1 MCLDVCKGGERCG
14 VVMHGRQQ
22 APPGGA
28 RAESLDVPALQ
39 RGGGQALDCPLP
51 RLSRHFAFII
61 KMEASLQCAS
71 AHPTTPDLF

>member
-14 VVMHGRQQ
+14 AGYAWPAA
-22 APPGGA
+22 APTGGA
-28 RAESLDVPALQ
+28 RAESLVPALQ
-39 RGGGQALDCPLP
+39 RGGGQAMDCPLP
-51 RLSRHFAFII
+51 RLSRHFAFIM